1 MAVDSKDIKRLEK
14 IQTAAK
20 EAMNCL
26 EYVTP
31 DSQELSVDFYQNTR
45 VQFLDALSHLERL
58 RSVVKKELERINFAQ
73 KSAKPQIRTDRD
85 MTGGA

>member
-1 MAVDSKDIKRLEK
+1 MDEKDVKRLEK

-31 DSQELSVDFYQNTR
+31 DSQELSLDSYTNVR
-45 VQFLDALSHLERL
+45 GHFLDVLSHLEHL
-58 RSVVKKELERINFAQ
+58 RGIIKGELVRVKEEK
-73 KSAKPQIRTDRD
+73 K
-85 MTGGA
+85 